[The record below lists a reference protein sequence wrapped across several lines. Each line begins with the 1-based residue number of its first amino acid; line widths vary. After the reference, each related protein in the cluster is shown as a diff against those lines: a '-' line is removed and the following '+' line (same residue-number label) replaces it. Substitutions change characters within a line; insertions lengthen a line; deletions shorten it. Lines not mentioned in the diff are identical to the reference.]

1 MSKQGKR
8 KKKGKFRC
16 QNQLKIGA
24 LLFGLVK
31 GNACYVLTKKLLRQ
45 YFSFAQV
52 RKIMTKRVVP
62 RKKNFHRYHHMFG
75 KYKYPTRNMTE
86 ERSLTDEVQQLHIVT
101 PLTAQ
106 MFQ

>member
-1 MSKQGKR
+1 MSEPAKNRSPIVWFSKR
-8 KKKGKFRC
+8 ECMLCFNKKVAKTIFFVCISEK
-16 QNQLKIGA
+16 NH
-24 LLFGLVK
+24 
-31 GNACYVLTKKLLRQ
+31 
-45 YFSFAQV
+45 
-52 RKIMTKRVVP
+52 MTGRVVP
-62 RKKNFHRYHHMFG
+62 RKKNFHRYHHMFE